1 MLEQKIHENKSG
13 SHQPSFLQNFRIPP
27 YFLSEIFYFTHV
39 GPKNFYVFT
48 GILSGPC
55 RGERF
60 LTHVIHVPLLLI
72 FHSDQ
77 IYVILTSFILTKLLE
92 SQAMRKESHLFK
104 VRSSVLL

>member
-13 SHQPSFLQNFRIPP
+13 SHQPSFLQN
-27 YFLSEIFYFTHV
+27 FLSEIFYFTHV